1 MPTRCPSCGAE
12 LAPAK
17 EGDKDIRCPNVESCP
32 AQLTER
38 IINLASRKAFDIEH
52 LGDQSA
58 IALTNP
64 EEDRPDSIDTYAPN
78 ITEIVVKPGEEPEPY
93 EPVAGLELPPMQT
106 PVLSSEAGLF
116 SLTSA
121 DLKDVRVWREA
132 PIIEIHETVGSNGK
146 IKKVRK
152 RVGGSG
158 LWHQVP
164 AFWTAPTAA
173 RKRKDADIDETAEYP
188 QYVVPDDA
196 VVIRE
201 EIKVSRGGASS
212 VQPVYIRPA

>member
-1 MPTRCPSCGAE
+1 MRRE
-12 LAPAK
+12 LSPAK

-38 IINLASRKAFDIEH
+38 ISSGLPQGVRYRAPGRTISHCA
-52 LGDQSA
+52 
-58 IALTNP
+58 TNP
-64 EEDRPDSIDTYAPN
+64 EERPDSVDTYAPN
-78 ITEIVVKPGEEPEPY
+78 ITEIVVQSGEEPEPY
-93 EPVAGLELPPMQT
+93 EPVEGLELPPTQK
-106 PVLSSEAGLF
+106 PSSEAGLF

-173 RKRKDADIDETAEYP
+173 RKRKEADIDKTAENP
-188 QYVVPDDA
+188 A
-196 VVIRE
+196 R
-201 EIKVSRGGASS
+201 RGAG
-212 VQPVYIRPA
+212 

>member
-106 PVLSSEAGLF
+106 PVLSSEAGC
-116 SLTSA
+116 
-121 DLKDVRVWREA
+121 
-132 PIIEIHETVGSNGK
+132 
-146 IKKVRK
+146 
-152 RVGGSG
+152 
-158 LWHQVP
+158 
-164 AFWTAPTAA
+164 
-173 RKRKDADIDETAEYP
+173 
-188 QYVVPDDA
+188 
-196 VVIRE
+196 
-201 EIKVSRGGASS
+201 SR
-212 VQPVYIRPA
+212 